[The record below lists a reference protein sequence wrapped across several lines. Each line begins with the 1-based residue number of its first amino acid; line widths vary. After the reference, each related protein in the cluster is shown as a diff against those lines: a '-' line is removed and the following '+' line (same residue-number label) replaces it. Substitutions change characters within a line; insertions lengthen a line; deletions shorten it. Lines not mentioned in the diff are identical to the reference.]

1 MSTKSIIF
9 KKQTMKKTLY
19 LSIFINILLVIFW
32 GYDLYK
38 KGGIEYLKDKFGFNE
53 TSESE
58 FGVYYDAKMQFF
70 ENVPKDTNEVIFI
83 GDSITEG
90 CDWAELFGNHKLKN
104 RGISNDDVAGV
115 INRIQSIVESKPK
128 KIFIMIGINDLARGK
143 SIHQILKDYER
154 LISLITNKMPDTE
167 IYIQSILPTK
177 YQETRKNGDI
187 MKINTGL
194 NQLSIKYNLIF
205 INLFDSFRDEK
216 NELNLTYS
224 FDGLHLNGNG
234 YFLWKK
240 LISNYVNK

>member
-1 MSTKSIIF
+1 
-9 KKQTMKKTLY
+9 
-19 LSIFINILLVIFW
+19 
-32 GYDLYK
+32 
-38 KGGIEYLKDKFGFNE
+38 
-53 TSESE
+53 
-58 FGVYYDAKMQFF
+58 
-70 ENVPKDTNEVIFI
+70 
-83 GDSITEG
+83 
-90 CDWAELFGNHKLKN
+90 
-104 RGISNDDVAGV
+104 
-115 INRIQSIVESKPK
+115 
-128 KIFIMIGINDLARGK
+128 
-143 SIHQILKDYER
+143 
-154 LISLITNKMPDTE
+154 MPDTE

-177 YQETRKNGDI
+177 YQETRKNVDI

>member
-1 MSTKSIIF
+1 M
-9 KKQTMKKTLY
+9 
-19 LSIFINILLVIFW
+19 NIVLVTFW
-32 GYDLYK
+32 GYDFYK
-38 KGGIEYLKDKFGFNE
+38 KGGIEYLQDKFSFNE

-104 RGISNDDVAGV
+104 RGISNDDIVGV
-115 INRIQSIVESKPK
+115 TNRIHRIVEPNPT
-128 KIFIMIGINDLARGK
+128 KIFLMIGINDLARGK
-143 SIHQILKDYER
+143 SINQILKDYER
-154 LISLITNKMPDTE
+154 LISLIKNKMPDTE
-167 IYIQSILPTK
+167 LYIQSILPTK
-177 YQETRKNGDI
+177 YQETRKNEDI
-187 MKINTGL
+187 VEINKGL

-216 NELNLTYS
+216 NDLNLTYS

-240 LISNYVNK
+240 LIINYLTS